1 MLRDL
6 YPVGFSRAA
15 LRRRSLIRRCQ
26 PGPRRRKC
34 SMTSGSSRNETSFLV
49 VSDFGRPRSGLPA
62 LCGVPRAKS
71 FSVSSGISRYS
82 RRPMVWLSL
91 LRKSLPI
98 TRFFSV
104 IGLPH
109 RHNVPR
115 IFARRPYDNHHS
127 AKQVPHADR
136 SRFAVVV
143 PQIGD
148 VDRHAGKHLA
158 RVSEIQA
165 TLAQSGRAFRGVEG
179 DPHGYNV
186 ATKNASCKT
195 FVATENVV
203 LPEGT
208 A

>member
-1 MLRDL
+1 MSRDL
-6 YPVGFSRAA
+6 YAVGFSLAA
-15 LRRRSLIRRCQ
+15 LRSRSLIRRCQ

-34 SMTSGSSRNETSFLV
+34 SMTSGSSRKETSFLA

-62 LCGVPRAKS
+62 SCRVPRAKS
-71 FSVSSGISRYS
+71 FSASSGISRYS
-82 RRPMVWLSL
+82 RRPMVWVSL

-98 TRFFSV
+98 TFFFPV

-109 RHNVPR
+109 RNNVPR
-115 IFARRPYDNHHS
+115 ISARRPYDNHHS
-127 AKQVPHADR
+127 VKQVPHADR

-143 PQIGD
+143 PLLGD
-148 VDRHAGKHLA
+148 VDRHAGKHFP

-165 TLAQSGRAFRGVEG
+165 ALAQSALGFRWVEG

-186 ATKNASCKT
+186 ATKKPSCKIY
-195 FVATENVV
+195 VATKKDV
-203 LPEGT
+203 LPGGT